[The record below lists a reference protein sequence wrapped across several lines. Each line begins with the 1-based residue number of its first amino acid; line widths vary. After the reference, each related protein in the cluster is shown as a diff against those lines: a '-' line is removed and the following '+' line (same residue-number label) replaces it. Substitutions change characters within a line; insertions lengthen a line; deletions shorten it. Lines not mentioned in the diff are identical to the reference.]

1 MSSSLIY
8 NVNQKPP
15 FWKNL
20 AFAMQQVMSIIT
32 ATMLV
37 PLLADAS
44 GVYLSQSAALIGAG
58 IGTIIYL
65 LFTKFKSP
73 VFLGSS
79 FSFILPLITAV
90 EYGYFGIFLGSVF
103 AGLVYVVLAIIIKFV
118 GSNWINKIMP
128 PVIIGPVVALI
139 GFNLAES
146 AISNLTSAAGSYNYV
161 AIAVG
166 LLTFFVTIIVSV
178 KGSKTIKMFPFIIGI
193 FAGYAVA
200 SILTLIGQLTNVE
213 VLQLIDFKVF
223 DKIGNF
229 SNWLPNF
236 TFVGI
241 FTEGA
246 SKISSFGDVMSI
258 FVAFIPI
265 AVVSFAEHIADH
277 KNISSVIGSDLFVSP
292 GLHRTLLGDGVGT
305 IIGSFIGGCPTTT
318 YGESIGCVALSK
330 NASTKTIFTASLLC
344 IIIAFFYPLVV
355 FISSIPSCVIGGV
368 CIALYGFIS
377 VSGLRMMGGVNL
389 SNSKNLF
396 IASSIFICGIGGL
409 EIKIGS
415 VVFTPLA
422 CALIVGI
429 ITNLLLKPWRK
440 KVNIDEAPEILE
452 SSETIADE
460 EKIEQNSHTDAE
472 NQEKSEE
479 IIEKIVD
486 SEQKDQT

>member
-1 MSSSLIY
+1 MSSLIY

-15 FWKNL
+15 FWKNI
-20 AFAMQQVMSIIT
+20 AFAMQQVMAIIT

-65 LFTKFKSP
+65 LITKFKSP

-90 EYGYFGIFLGSVF
+90 QYGYFGIFLGSVF
-103 AGLVYVVLAIIIKFV
+103 AGIVYIILAIVIKFV

-146 AISNLTSAAGSYNYV
+146 AISNLTSAAGSFNYV

-178 KGSKTIKMFPFIIGI
+178 KGSKGIKMFPFIIGI

-200 SILTLIGQLTNVE
+200 SILTLIGQLTNTE
-213 VLQLIDFKVF
+213 VLQLIDFKIF
-223 DKIGNF
+223 DRIANF

-246 SKISSFGDVMSI
+246 SKITSFGDILSI
-258 FVAFIPI
+258 FVAFMPI

-277 KNISSVIGSDLFVSP
+277 KNISSVIGSDLFVNP

-305 IIGSFIGGCPTTT
+305 IFGSFVGGCPTTT

-330 NASTKTIFTASLLC
+330 NASTRTIFTASILC

-415 VVFTPLA
+415 VIITPLA

-440 KVNIDEAPEILE
+440 KVNIDEEPEILE
-452 SSETIADE
+452 SEKTISDE
-460 EKIEQNSHTDAE
+460 EQTEQNLHPEAE
-472 NQEKSEE
+472 NEEKSEN
-479 IIEKIVD
+479 IIEKMMD
-486 SEQKDQT
+486 EEQKE